1 MVFGEHPRALSR
13 DECKDVIKA
22 TEHLASNAFFQ
33 LDRKSEEERR
43 ELLARAH
50 ALTEHF
56 LDSVAGENPM
66 VASLALLG
74 ALRTLERFV
83 QHEVEKRGKR

>member
-1 MVFGEHPRALSR
+1 MRFGEYHRALSSE
-13 DECKDVIKA
+13 ECKDVIKA

-33 LDRKSEEERR
+33 LDRKPESERR

-74 ALRTLERFV
+74 ALRTLDRFV
-83 QHEVEKRGKR
+83 QQESEKRDKR

>member
-1 MVFGEHPRALSR
+1 MRFGEYNRALSR
-13 DECKDVIKA
+13 EECKDVIKA
-22 TEHLASNAFFQ
+22 TEHLASNAFFL
-33 LDRKSEEERR
+33 LDRQTESERQEV
-43 ELLARAH
+43 LARAH
-50 ALTEHF
+50 GLTEHF

-83 QHEVEKRGKR
+83 QQEVERRKR

>member
-1 MVFGEHPRALSR
+1 MPFGEYHRALSKE
-13 DECKDVIKA
+13 ECKEVIKA
-22 TEHLASNAFFQ
+22 AEHLASNAFFQ
-33 LDRKSEEERR
+33 LDRQTESERQEV
-43 ELLARAH
+43 LAKAH
-50 ALTEHF
+50 VLTEHF

-83 QHEVEKRGKR
+83 QHEVEKREKR